1 MDSHVLQDFQ
11 SELTCSICMNY
22 FIEPVTIDC
31 GHTYCRPCL
40 FLCWEEAQMPI
51 CCPECKEIVE
61 NSDFRTNI
69 MLKKL
74 ASLARQA
81 TPPSDSRSGEQLCRT
96 HGEKKWL
103 FCEVDKSLLCS
114 PCSDLPEHAV
124 HSYSPVAW
132 AAEEYRVSDGPEEK
146 LLKKMDP
153 LWLMTQDIQD
163 NLNEEINKCQ
173 SFVDYVVLRKNMIQ
187 VQYQM
192 MHNFLLEEE
201 RFQLKTLEREAQ
213 EIFQQLR
220 DSEIRMAQHRERL
233 KEMYRELT
241 DMCHKPDM
249 ELLQDLGDIFE
260 RIKLLEME
268 NPKPVNPELSS
279 LHITGILDMLN
290 NFRVNNGNIQ
300 GWANCYMSLSH
311 EDRNKIFGDDGGTK
325 DPQTVESYVIW
336 SAEGFTSGRHYWEVD
351 VGNTSNWILGVCKDF
366 VTSDTFD
373 CEKAFLLFSLKK
385 NNHCRLSTNS
395 PPLTQYVQRPEGR
408 VGVFLD
414 YDNEIMSFYD
424 VHRCSLIYSFSLP
437 FLTSPLNP
445 FLFLDSP

>member
-22 FIEPVTIDC
+22 FLEPVTIDC
-31 GHTYCRPCL
+31 GHSSCRPCL
-40 FLCWEEAQMPI
+40 FLCWEEAQTPM

-61 NSDFRTNI
+61 NSDFRTSI

-81 TPPSDSRSGEQLCRT
+81 TPPSDPRSGEQLCRT

-114 PCSDLPEHAV
+114 LCSDSPEHAV

-132 AAEEYRVSDGPEEK
+132 AAEEYREK

-153 LWLMTQDIQD
+153 LWQMTQDMQD

-173 SFVDYVVLRKNMIQ
+173 SFVVILRKNMIQ
-187 VQYQM
+187 VQYHM
-192 MHNFLLEEE
+192 MHKFHVEEE
-201 RFQLKTLEREAQ
+201 RFQLETLEREAQ

-249 ELLQDLGDIFE
+249 DVTGIILS
-260 RIKLLEME
+260 RIEFLDME
-268 NPKPVNPELSS
+268 KPKPVNPELSS
-279 LHITGILDMLN
+279 LYITGILDMLN
-290 NFRVNNGNIQ
+290 KFRVYSNFEDLNVILVAFNLFYIPSTFMIFNG
-300 GWANCYMSLSH
+300 A
-311 EDRNKIFGDDGGTK
+311 D
-325 DPQTVESYVIW
+325 
-336 SAEGFTSGRHYWEVD
+336 GFTSGRHYWEVD

-366 VTSDTFD
+366 MTSDTFD
-373 CEKAFLLFSLKK
+373 SEKAFLLFSLKK
-385 NNHCRLSTNS
+385 NNHYRIFTNS
-395 PPLTQYVQRPEGR
+395 PPLIQYVQKPEGR

-414 YDNEIMSFYD
+414 YDNEMLSFYD
-424 VHRCSLIYSFSLP
+424 VYRCSLIYSFSLP

-445 FLFLDSP
+445 FLFLGSP

>member
-1 MDSHVLQDFQ
+1 MDSHVLQNFQ

-22 FIEPVTIDC
+22 FLEPVTIDC
-31 GHTYCRPCL
+31 GHTSCRPCL
-40 FLCWEEAQMPI
+40 FLCWEEAQMPM
-51 CCPECKEIVE
+51 CCPECKEIVVK
-61 NSDFRTNI
+61 SDFRTNI
-69 MLKKL
+69 ILKKL

-114 PCSDLPEHAV
+114 PCSDSPEHAV

-132 AAEEYRVSDGPEEK
+132 AAEEYR
-146 LLKKMDP
+146 
-153 LWLMTQDIQD
+153 
-163 NLNEEINKCQ
+163 
-173 SFVDYVVLRKNMIQ
+173 DYVVLRKNMIQ

-192 MHNFLLEEE
+192 MHKFLLEEE
-201 RFQLKTLEREAQ
+201 RFQLKTLEREAL
-213 EIFQQLR
+213 EIFQQLT

-260 RIKLLEME
+260 RIELLEME
-268 NPKPVNPELSS
+268 KPTPVNPELSS

-290 NFRVNNGNIQ
+290 KFRVNNGTIQ

-336 SAEGFTSGRHYWEVD
+336 SAERFTSGRHYWEVD

-366 VTSDTFD
+366 MTSDTFD
-373 CEKAFLLFSLKK
+373 SEKAFLLFSLKK
-385 NNHCRLSTNS
+385 NNACRLSTNS
-395 PPLTQYVQRPEGR
+395 PSLTQYVQRPEGR

-414 YDNEIMSFYD
+414 YENEIMNFYD
-424 VHRCSLIYSFSLP
+424 VYRCSLICSLSLP

>member
-11 SELTCSICMNY
+11 K
-22 FIEPVTIDC
+22 PVTIDC
-31 GHTYCRPCL
+31 GHTSCRPCL
-40 FLCWEEAQMPI
+40 FLCWEEAQMPM

-61 NSDFRTNI
+61 KSDFRTNI

-114 PCSDLPEHAV
+114 PCSDSPEHAV

-132 AAEEYRVSDGPEEK
+132 AAEEYREK

-153 LWLMTQDIQD
+153 LWQMTQDMQD

-173 SFVDYVVLRKNMIQ
+173 SIVDYVFLRKNMIQ
-187 VQYQM
+187 VQYHM
-192 MHNFLLEEE
+192 MHKFLLEEE
-201 RFQLKTLEREAQ
+201 RFQLKTLESEAQ

-220 DSEIRMAQHRERL
+220 DSEIRMAQQRERL

-249 ELLQDLGDIFE
+249 ELLQVTREDPISS
-260 RIKLLEME
+260 RHTLLEME
-268 NPKPVNPELSS
+268 KPKPVNPELSS

-290 NFRVNNGNIQ
+290 KFRV
-300 GWANCYMSLSH
+300 WANCYMSLSH

-351 VGNTSNWILGVCKDF
+351 VGNTSNWILSVCKDF
-366 VTSDTFD
+366 KT
-373 CEKAFLLFSLKK
+373 FLLFSLKK
-385 NNHCRLSTNS
+385 NNHCRFSTNS

-424 VHRCSLIYSFSLP
+424 VYQCSLIHSFSLP

-445 FLFLDSP
+445 FLFLDST

>member
-22 FIEPVTIDC
+22 FLEPVTIDC
-31 GHTYCRPCL
+31 GHSSCRPCL
-40 FLCWEEAQMPI
+40 FLCWEEAQTPM

-61 NSDFRTNI
+61 NSDFRTSI

-81 TPPSDSRSGEQLCRT
+81 TPPSDPRSGEQLCRT

-114 PCSDLPEHAV
+114 LCSDSPEHAV

-132 AAEEYRVSDGPEEK
+132 AAEEYREK

-153 LWLMTQDIQD
+153 LWQMTQDMQD

-173 SFVDYVVLRKNMIQ
+173 SFDYVVLRKNMIQ
-187 VQYQM
+187 VQYHM
-192 MHNFLLEEE
+192 MHKFHVEEE
-201 RFQLKTLEREAQ
+201 RFQLETLEREAQ

-249 ELLQDLGDIFE
+249 EFVTGIILS
-260 RIKLLEME
+260 RIEFLDME
-268 NPKPVNPELSS
+268 KPKPVNPELSS
-279 LHITGILDMLN
+279 LYITGILDMLN
-290 NFRVNNGNIQ
+290 KFRGKCEPLALR
-300 GWANCYMSLSH
+300 ANCHVFLYGELRSV
-311 EDRNKIFGDDGGTK
+311 NVGC
-325 DPQTVESYVIW
+325 DPQGASLVTP
-336 SAEGFTSGRHYWEVD
+336 TSECFLAWGTQTFATGRYYWEVE
-351 VGNTSNWILGVCKDF
+351 VGDSWNWALGVCNDYWKKNRNYKTDE
-366 VTSDTFD
+366 V
-373 CEKAFLLFSLKK
+373 EGLFLLGCVKEGS
-385 NNHCRLSTNS
+385 HCTLFTTC
-395 PPLTQYVQRPEGR
+395 PLVLQYVPRPIGR
-408 VGVFLD
+408 IGVFLD
-414 YDNEIMSFYD
+414 YEGGAVSFIN
-424 VHRCSLIYSFSLP
+424 VAQSSLIHSILSCSFSP
-437 FLTSPLNP
+437 RVNP
-445 FLFLDSP
+445 VFCCSHI

>member
-22 FIEPVTIDC
+22 FLEPVTIDC
-31 GHTYCRPCL
+31 GHTSCRPCL
-40 FLCWEEAQMPI
+40 FLCWEEAQMPM

-114 PCSDLPEHAV
+114 PCSDSPEHAV

-132 AAEEYRVSDGPEEK
+132 AAEEYREK
-146 LLKKMDP
+146 LLNKMDP
-153 LWLMTQDIQD
+153 LWQMTQDMQD

-173 SFVDYVVLRKNMIQ
+173 SFVD
-187 VQYQM
+187 
-192 MHNFLLEEE
+192 
-201 RFQLKTLEREAQ
+201 
-213 EIFQQLR
+213 
-220 DSEIRMAQHRERL
+220 
-233 KEMYRELT
+233 
-241 DMCHKPDM
+241 
-249 ELLQDLGDIFE
+249 LGDIFE
-260 RIKLLEME
+260 RIELLEME
-268 NPKPVNPELSS
+268 KPKPVNPELSS

-290 NFRVNNGNIQ
+290 KFRVNNGTIQ

-311 EDRNKIFGDDGGTK
+311 EDRNNIFGDDGGTK

-366 VTSDTFD
+366 MISDTFD
-373 CEKAFLLFSLKK
+373 SEKAFFLFSLKK
-385 NNHCRLSTNS
+385 NNHCRIFTNS
-395 PPLTQYVQRPEGR
+395 PPLIQYVQRPEGR

-424 VHRCSLIYSFSLP
+424 VSRCSLIYSFSLP

>member
-22 FIEPVTIDC
+22 FLEPVTIDC
-31 GHTYCRPCL
+31 GHTSCRPCL
-40 FLCWEEAQMPI
+40 FLCWEEAQMPM

-114 PCSDLPEHAV
+114 PCSDSPEHVV

-146 LLKKMDP
+146 LLNKMDP
-153 LWLMTQDIQD
+153 LWQMTQDMQD

-187 VQYQM
+187 VQYHM
-192 MHNFLLEEE
+192 MHKFHVEEE
-201 RFQLKTLEREAQ
+201 RFQLETLEREAQ

-220 DSEIRMAQHRERL
+220 DSEIIMAQHRERL

-260 RIKLLEME
+260 RIELLEME
-268 NPKPVNPELSS
+268 KPKPVNPELSS

-290 NFRVNNGNIQ
+290 KFRVNNGTIQ

-311 EDRNKIFGDDGGTK
+311 EDRNNIFGDDGGTK

-366 VTSDTFD
+366 MISDTFD
-373 CEKAFLLFSLKK
+373 SEKAFFLFSLKK
-385 NNHCRLSTNS
+385 NNHCRIFTNS
-395 PPLTQYVQRPEGR
+395 PPLIQYVQRPEGR

-424 VHRCSLIYSFSLP
+424 VSRCSLIYSFSLP

>member
-22 FIEPVTIDC
+22 FLEPVTIDC
-31 GHTYCRPCL
+31 GHSSCRPCL
-40 FLCWEEAQMPI
+40 FLCWEEAQTPM

-61 NSDFRTNI
+61 NSDFRTSI

-81 TPPSDSRSGEQLCRT
+81 TPPSDPRSGEQLCRT

-114 PCSDLPEHAV
+114 LCSDSPEHAV

-132 AAEEYRVSDGPEEK
+132 AAEEYREK

-153 LWLMTQDIQD
+153 LWQMTQDMQD

-173 SFVDYVVLRKNMIQ
+173 SFDYVVLRKNMIQ
-187 VQYQM
+187 VQYHM
-192 MHNFLLEEE
+192 MHKFHVEEE
-201 RFQLKTLEREAQ
+201 RFQLETLEREAQ

-249 ELLQDLGDIFE
+249 ELLQVTREEPTVG
-260 RIKLLEME
+260 
-268 NPKPVNPELSS
+268 
-279 LHITGILDMLN
+279 T
-290 NFRVNNGNIQ
+290 IQ

-325 DPQTVESYVIW
+325 DPQTVESYVMW
-336 SAEGFTSGRHYWEVD
+336 SADGFTSGRHYWEVD

-366 VTSDTFD
+366 MTSDTFD
-373 CEKAFLLFSLKK
+373 SEKAFLLFSLKK
-385 NNHCRLSTNS
+385 NNHYRIFTNS
-395 PPLTQYVQRPEGR
+395 PPLIQYVQKPEGR

-414 YDNEIMSFYD
+414 YDNEMLSFYD
-424 VHRCSLIYSFSLP
+424 VYRCSLIYSFSLP

-445 FLFLDSP
+445 FLFLGSP